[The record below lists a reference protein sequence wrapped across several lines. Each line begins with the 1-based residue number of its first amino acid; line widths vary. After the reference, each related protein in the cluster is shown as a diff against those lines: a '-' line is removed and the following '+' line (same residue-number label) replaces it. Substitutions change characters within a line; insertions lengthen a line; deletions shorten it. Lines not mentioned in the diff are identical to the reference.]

1 MVTQT
6 LRVEQC
12 TIVEPIEAV
21 AGKYGPQFKFKASVP
36 WTQYP
41 PTFYV
46 NQNLMPEADTA
57 EKRETLLN
65 TDHWAQ
71 FKKGQLLKNQDGTE
85 KDSELEWSYR
95 WDIVAWDVK
104 EPEQSAGGGGG
115 GGSLKDR
122 ERRSIER
129 QVAFKGAVEL
139 AAAQLIDVSEIS
151 NFVDIFAGAI
161 ADDYITSDELAA
173 GRSPGHILDT
183 LEEDSPL
190 VKVAESL
197 GAVKIDETEA
207 PAEITLECQE
217 HKVPFEYKTS
227 KSGVSKWTHEKAD
240 GGWCVY
246 DGGDEILPEPAEL
259 PF

>member
-12 TIVEPIEAV
+12 TIVEPIETV

-46 NQNLMPEADTA
+46 NQNLMPEADTP

-104 EPEQSAGGGGG
+104 EPEQSAGGAG
-115 GGSLKDR
+115 GGSGGAR
-122 ERRSIER
+122 NFSTERRSIER

-139 AAAQLIDVSEIS
+139 AVAQLIDVSEIS
-151 NFVDIFAGAI
+151 VHVDLFAGAI
-161 ADDYITSDELAA
+161 ADDYITADELAA
-173 GRSPGHILDT
+173 NRPP
-183 LEEDSPL
+183 EEDSPL

-197 GAVKIDETEA
+197 GAVKVDETEA
-207 PAEITLECQE
+207 PAETTLECQE

-227 KSGVSKWTHEKAD
+227 TSGVSKWTHQKTD

-246 DGGDEILPEPAEL
+246 DGEFPADVETAEL

>member
-1 MVTQT
+1 MVSQN

-12 TIVEPIEAV
+12 TITEPIEPV
-21 AGKYGPQFKFKASVP
+21 SGNYGPQFKFKASVP

-46 NQNLMPEADTA
+46 NQNLMPQADTA
-57 EKRETLLN
+57 EKREALIN

-71 FKKGQLLKNQDGTE
+71 FKKGQLLKNQDGSE
-85 KDSELEWSYR
+85 KDPELDWSYR
-95 WDIVAWDVK
+95 WAIVAWAVK
-104 EPEQSAGGGGG
+104 APDNVGGAGGAGG

-129 QVAFKGAVEL
+129 QVAFKGAIDL
-139 AAAQLIDVSEIS
+139 AVGQLIDVSEIS
-151 NFVDIFAGAI
+151 NFVDIFHGAI
-161 ADDYITSDELAA
+161 ADDYITADELAA
-173 GRSPGHILDT
+173 GRAP
-183 LEEDSPL
+183 EEDSPL

-207 PAEITLECQE
+207 PATIALECDE
-217 HKVPFEYKTS
+217 HHVPFEYKTS
-227 KSGVSKWTHEKAD
+227 KSGVSKWTHQKSD

-246 DGGDEILPEPAEL
+246 DGGEELLPEPAEL